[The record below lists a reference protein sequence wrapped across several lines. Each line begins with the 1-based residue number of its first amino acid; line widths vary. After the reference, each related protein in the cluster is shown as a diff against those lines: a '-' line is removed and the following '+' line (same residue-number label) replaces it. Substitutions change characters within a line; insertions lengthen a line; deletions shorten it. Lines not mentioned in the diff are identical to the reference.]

1 MLFALGLV
9 FLLTPLASSET
20 TTNLKRDAAER
31 NATKLR
37 EALNPSKP
45 KIPASTQIFHPTP
58 KPNTVNETILLTSA
72 TKLKPQQDNT
82 TEASKSRSRTTDAP
96 SVTAKNPKTNRAV
109 SNKGKHLK
117 EELTLTHD
125 AKGRK
130 GKLSSNGA
138 TSVQSTPM
146 KSTLAHNAQL
156 STHKPQQ
163 SVNSTVP
170 TVSNHGKT
178 SKDEAIQNASSSSSS
193 TESHSVRT
201 EKITRNK
208 PKQTVNPPASNVPLL
223 SSHNTNKTIPSPPK
237 KSHSVKVMTHKPP
250 PSKNQTDVDESHS
263 SHGSKTAAAEPVSS
277 KTRSTTLVKITKLS
291 RTKSQQPDNHTAV
304 TESALPAHHKAVK
317 NETTQNVPS
326 SSKKSPSTPS
336 DKPMKTILH
345 QSNNHTESTESASPT
360 HSKAIRNE
368 TIQSVLPIS
377 TKSPSTQS
385 DKSNKLQQ
393 SDNPPVLNKPGQKNS
408 KDNSTQTVL
417 PTKTNAKISKGNN
430 QTDSTNPQVNDTPA
444 VTKPQAKD
452 NSKVKA
458 LNKTSI
464 EVPSTVTKKQPTDS
478 QPVTV
483 VICNGCDSSNNKD
496 HEVKLSAGTPLVVT
510 HKISLLP
517 GGCTEGHDAKLDAL
531 IERVARLEKEMSFL
545 KEQCPC
551 STKCPNNC
559 SGNGRCEKGS
569 CICQQGFMGE
579 DCSKCKQGVDCNTRP
594 ANKFP
599 NSDHPKDE
607 PRDNEIHHNETKSV
621 TTETKNTTNASSS
634 PAPDNTA
641 LNKTAI
647 RETVTRKRGGLG
659 SVKVANISS
668 HSLTVTWLAPQGMFK
683 KFTVT
688 KRELQSDGDKN
699 EPLRVEEQDIS
710 STARNTTAVENEST
724 TLFSGKVGAKRTSVM
739 VPGDSRSV
747 EITNLQANTLYVL
760 QVFGTAENSRSKTH
774 RVTATTG
781 PEPPTR
787 MLFSNVT
794 ESSVGVSWV
803 KPKTTF
809 TGFRIT
815 YINIVSGASRFVTL
829 GSKQSHVVLSKLSPG
844 SSYMISITATKGTA
858 QSDELTSIITTVPAP
873 PKHLQV
879 TNVTHNRALLRW
891 TPSLGKVDRFIISYE
906 SSKTPNVTVTVM
918 LSGTSV
924 EHQLKGLQK
933 DTVYTIKMLSQK
945 DSLKSTTISTSF
957 TTANVVKPSEVG
969 PRSAV
974 IAWKTPTVY
983 KSYRVIYEVP
993 GKEKKEVILPP
1004 TANEYKLTGLFP
1016 MSRYTVVVQGEK
1028 NGHYTSIFT
1037 SEFVTGKLR
1046 FPFPMDCAQEL
1057 LNGASESGEVDI
1069 YPGGK
1074 EGEAVRVYCDMEADG
1089 GGWTVFQRRMNGKT
1103 DFYRTWHE
1111 YSVGFGN
1118 LSEEFW
1124 LGNELLHNL
1133 TSVGPVSLRVD
1144 LQSGNDTAYAHY
1156 TNFSVA
1162 SEERNYTLTVSGYT
1176 GTAGNSMKLHSGRPF
1191 STRDKDPDRLEN
1203 HCAKLYMGGW
1213 WYKNCYRAN
1222 LNGLYGSHTKNQG
1235 IVWIDW
1241 KGKDSSIP
1249 FTEMKFRP
1257 SLFSATHG

>member
-58 KPNTVNETILLTSA
+58 KPNTVNDTILLTSA

-138 TSVQSTPM
+138 TSVQSTPI

-178 SKDEAIQNASSSSSS
+178 SKDEAIQNASSSSS

-263 SHGSKTAAAEPVSS
+263 SHGSKTAVADPVSS

-291 RTKSQQPDNHTAV
+291 KTKSQQPDNHTAT

-345 QSNNHTESTESASPT
+345 QSNNHTESTESASRT
-360 HSKAIRNE
+360 HSKAVRNE

-545 KEQCPC
+545 KEQC
-551 STKCPNNC
+551 T
-559 SGNGRCEKGS
+559 
-569 CICQQGFMGE
+569 
-579 DCSKCKQGVDCNTRP
+579 
-594 ANKFP
+594 
-599 NSDHPKDE
+599 
-607 PRDNEIHHNETKSV
+607 
-621 TTETKNTTNASSS
+621 SSS
-634 PAPDNTA
+634 P
-641 LNKTAI
+641 
-647 RETVTRKRGGLG
+647 
-659 SVKVANISS
+659 
-668 HSLTVTWLAPQGMFK
+668 F
-683 KFTVT
+683 F
-688 KRELQSDGDKN
+688 QSD
-699 EPLRVEEQDIS
+699 I
-710 STARNTTAVENEST
+710 
-724 TLFSGKVGAKRTSVM
+724 
-739 VPGDSRSV
+739 
-747 EITNLQANTLYVL
+747 
-760 QVFGTAENSRSKTH
+760 
-774 RVTATTG
+774 
-781 PEPPTR
+781 
-787 MLFSNVT
+787 
-794 ESSVGVSWV
+794 
-803 KPKTTF
+803 
-809 TGFRIT
+809 
-815 YINIVSGASRFVTL
+815 
-829 GSKQSHVVLSKLSPG
+829 LSYL
-844 SSYMISITATKGTA
+844 SSYLLVFNFAFF
-858 QSDELTSIITTVPAP
+858 LTI
-873 PKHLQV
+873 
-879 TNVTHNRALLRW
+879 
-891 TPSLGKVDRFIISYE
+891 
-906 SSKTPNVTVTVM
+906 
-918 LSGTSV
+918 
-924 EHQLKGLQK
+924 
-933 DTVYTIKMLSQK
+933 
-945 DSLKSTTISTSF
+945 
-957 TTANVVKPSEVG
+957 
-969 PRSAV
+969 
-974 IAWKTPTVY
+974 
-983 KSYRVIYEVP
+983 
-993 GKEKKEVILPP
+993 
-1004 TANEYKLTGLFP
+1004 
-1016 MSRYTVVVQGEK
+1016 
-1028 NGHYTSIFT
+1028 
-1037 SEFVTGKLR
+1037 
-1046 FPFPMDCAQEL
+1046 
-1057 LNGASESGEVDI
+1057 
-1069 YPGGK
+1069 
-1074 EGEAVRVYCDMEADG
+1074 
-1089 GGWTVFQRRMNGKT
+1089 
-1103 DFYRTWHE
+1103 
-1111 YSVGFGN
+1111 
-1118 LSEEFW
+1118 
-1124 LGNELLHNL
+1124 
-1133 TSVGPVSLRVD
+1133 
-1144 LQSGNDTAYAHY
+1144 
-1156 TNFSVA
+1156 
-1162 SEERNYTLTVSGYT
+1162 
-1176 GTAGNSMKLHSGRPF
+1176 
-1191 STRDKDPDRLEN
+1191 
-1203 HCAKLYMGGW
+1203 
-1213 WYKNCYRAN
+1213 
-1222 LNGLYGSHTKNQG
+1222 
-1235 IVWIDW
+1235 
-1241 KGKDSSIP
+1241 
-1249 FTEMKFRP
+1249 
-1257 SLFSATHG
+1257 